1 MRARKAAL
9 TTELEGGCLRGLSA
23 PNPVLIAHAAD
34 LAFCEVDFDHV
45 LGRPDNADRS
55 VGADIED
62 FGSIA
67 AVFVGRNIGVIAF
80 YIEGQPMRSP
90 IAFQC

>member
-1 MRARKAAL
+1 MRARKAAPAL
-9 TTELEGGCLRGLSA
+9 ITKVEGGCLRGLSA
-23 PNPVLIAHAAD
+23 SNPVLIAHSAD

-45 LGRPDNADRS
+45 LGRPDNAHKS
-55 VGADIED
+55 VGAGIED

-80 YIEGQPMRSP
+80 YIEGQPV
-90 IAFQC
+90 